1 MTDLADSLPGV
12 RNVHVAADDSG
23 DDVTFLRTVEEG
35 PTNRSYGV
43 HVADLAGVP
52 EPVVERSEDV
62 LRRLREDEAIDVRG
76 GGSDG
81 GTQQVVFDLESG
93 QFDRRDD
100 EEAAD
105 ATDDSGATSDSGS
118 TDDANGAA
126 LTPEQEAVLSDVL
139 DTSVNELTPV
149 EALSMIQEWQSELAD
164 AE

>member
-1 MTDLADSLPGV
+1 
-12 RNVHVAADDSG
+12 
-23 DDVTFLRTVEEG
+23 
-35 PTNRSYGV
+35 
-43 HVADLAGVP
+43 VP

-93 QFDRRDD
+93 QFDRRDSG
-100 EEAAD
+100 EAAD
-105 ATDDSGATSDSGS
+105 ATDDSGAT
-118 TDDANGAA
+118 DDANRTT

-149 EALSMIQEWQSELAD
+149 EALSMIQEWQSQLEGAK
-164 AE
+164 